1 MTVLYLIPKLL
12 SLPGTVIRAFYEHII
27 LKVFKVPVENASYM
41 RMNELFG
48 HVEHDLVT
56 GVSGNLIF
64 CCLPGF
70 LQVLFAL
77 PMMTVSFLQLH
88 VLGVT
93 PIDPQTGTV
102 SVMFIIC
109 AVLRIFGIW
118 LLSNVFPL
126 YEDSLNLF
134 EKVGEINGFK
144 KVILYPIATV
154 VRAGAFLERFGLTF
168 WILVAET
175 VLLLWVF

>member
-1 MTVLYLIPKLL
+1 MTVFYIIPKLL
-12 SLPGTVIRAFYEHII
+12 SLPATIIRAFYEHII
-27 LKVFKVPVENASYM
+27 LKCFKVPVENDSYM

-48 HVEHDLVT
+48 HVEHDLIS
-56 GVSGNLIF
+56 GISGNFVF
-64 CCLPGF
+64 CCLPG
-70 LQVLFAL
+70 LMQVLFAL
-77 PMMTVSFLQLH
+77 PMMAVSFLQLH